1 MAYVF
6 NPFTGNLDVAEQV
19 TFDGDLT
26 SYEKKIDSEARD
38 QNLQDQIDAFDGD
51 ALDDAPSDGSTYGR
65 KDGAWEAITAGS
77 GDVEEAP
84 KDGTPYSRQ
93 DGTWVSAGD
102 GASMPEPPD
111 DGVVYGRKTES
122 GVSSWEVVPDGGSN
136 PSDGAIDTITVT
148 SPLTK
153 TGPLTDPV
161 LGIDL
166 SAYAEK
172 TDILVYRLET
182 DKTTRSKPQIQ
193 LVDSENNFSNVTV
206 EGADGIE
213 CTSNAAGILVS
224 ATALQARVADL
235 ENELAALKDQMAKV
249 LQDGDK
255 IVGGVTTTDS
265 DSGDAVFS
273 GNIEIQL

>member
-1 MAYVF
+1 MAFVF
-6 NPFTGNLDVAEQV
+6 NPFTGNLDVAGQAS
-19 TFDGDLT
+19 FDGDLT
-26 SYEKKIDSEARD
+26 SYEKKVDSEARD
-38 QNLQDQIDAFDGD
+38 QNLQDQIDAFEGD
-51 ALDDAPSDGSTYGR
+51 PLDDAPSDGSTYGR

-93 DGTWVSAGD
+93 DGTWVSAG
-102 GASMPEPPD
+102 
-111 DGVVYGRKTES
+111 
-122 GVSSWEVVPDGGSN
+122 GGN

-153 TGPLTDPV
+153 TGALSDPV

-172 TDILVYRLET
+172 TDLPENTSDLNNDSGFITAADVPDTSALE
-182 DKTTRSKPQIQ
+182 
-193 LVDSENNFSNVTV
+193 
-206 EGADGIE
+206 
-213 CTSNAAGILVS
+213 
-224 ATALQARVADL
+224 ARVASL
-235 ENELAALKDQMAKV
+235 ESELAALKDQMAKV

-265 DSGDAVFS
+265 ESGDAVFS

>member
-38 QNLQDQIDAFDGD
+38 QNLQDQIDAFEGD
-51 ALDDAPSDGSTYGR
+51 PLDDAPSDGSTYGR

-93 DGTWVSAGD
+93 DGTWVSAGGD
-102 GASMPEPPD
+102 
-111 DGVVYGRKTES
+111 
-122 GVSSWEVVPDGGSN
+122 N
-136 PSDGAIDTITVT
+136 PSDGAINTITVT

-153 TGPLTDPV
+153 TGALSDPV

-172 TDILVYRLET
+172 TDLPENTSDLNNDSGFITAADVPAGLVYRLET

-235 ENELAALKDQMAKV
+235 ESELATLKDQMAKV

-265 DSGDAVFS
+265 ESGDAVFS

>member
-38 QNLQDQIDAFDGD
+38 QNLQDQIDAFEGD
-51 ALDDAPSDGSTYGR
+51 PLDDAPSDGSTYGR

-93 DGTWVSAGD
+93 DGTWVSAG
-102 GASMPEPPD
+102 
-111 DGVVYGRKTES
+111 
-122 GVSSWEVVPDGGSN
+122 GGN
-136 PSDGAIDTITVT
+136 PSDGAIETITVT

-153 TGPLTDPV
+153 TGALSDPV

-172 TDILVYRLET
+172 TDLPENTSDLTNDSGFITAADVPDTSALE
-182 DKTTRSKPQIQ
+182 
-193 LVDSENNFSNVTV
+193 
-206 EGADGIE
+206 
-213 CTSNAAGILVS
+213 
-224 ATALQARVADL
+224 ARVASL
-235 ENELAALKDQMAKV
+235 ESELAALKDQMAKV

>member
-1 MAYVF
+1 MAFVF

-19 TFDGDLT
+19 SFDGDLT
-26 SYEKKIDSEARD
+26 SYEKKVDSEARD
-38 QNLQDQIDAFDGD
+38 QHLQDQIDAFEGD
-51 ALDDAPSDGSTYGR
+51 ALDDAPSDGNTYGR
-65 KDGAWEAITAGS
+65 KDGSWEEVTAGS

-93 DGTWVSAGD
+93 DGTWVSAG
-102 GASMPEPPD
+102 
-111 DGVVYGRKTES
+111 
-122 GVSSWEVVPDGGSN
+122 GGN

-166 SAYAEK
+166 SDYAAKTDLPEK
-172 TDILVYRLET
+172 TSDLT
-182 DKTTRSKPQIQ
+182 N
-193 LVDSENNFSNVTV
+193 DSGFITA
-206 EGADGIE
+206 ADVPD
-213 CTSNAAGILVS
+213 TS
-224 ATALQARVADL
+224 ALQARVASL
-235 ENELAALKDQMAKV
+235 ESELTELKDQMAKV

-255 IVGGVTTTDS
+255 IVGAVTTTDS
-265 DSGDAVFS
+265 DSGDTVFS

>member
-93 DGTWVSAGD
+93 DGTWVSAG
-102 GASMPEPPD
+102 
-111 DGVVYGRKTES
+111 
-122 GVSSWEVVPDGGSN
+122 GGN
-136 PSDGAIDTITVT
+136 PSDGAIETITVT

-153 TGPLTDPV
+153 TGALSDPV